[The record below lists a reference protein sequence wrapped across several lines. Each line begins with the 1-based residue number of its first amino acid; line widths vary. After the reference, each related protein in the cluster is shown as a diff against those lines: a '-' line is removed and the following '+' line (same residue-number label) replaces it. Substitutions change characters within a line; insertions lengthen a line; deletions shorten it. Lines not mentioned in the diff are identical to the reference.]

1 MAVRKNPAGG
11 WVCELYPNGAK
22 GQRIR
27 KKFATKGEALAFEQY
42 TTQNPWQEEKEDRR
56 TLKDLVDAWYSAHGI
71 TLKDGLK
78 RQLAMHHAFE
88 CMGEPRAYDFDAQM
102 FSRYRERRLKGHY
115 ARSNRVKEVSP
126 RTLNLELAYFRAVFN
141 ELNRLG
147 EWKGENPLK
156 NMRPFRTEEME
167 MAWLDQDQIAL
178 LLAECKR
185 HDHRDLETVVRICLA
200 TGARWSEAE
209 GLKKSQLAKYKITYT
224 NTKGRKNR
232 TVPISQEL
240 YDALP
245 VDKKGRLF
253 SDCYGA
259 FRSALERTDIELPA
273 GQLTHVLRHTFASHF
288 MMNGGNILVLQRVLG
303 HTDIKMTMRYA
314 HFAPDHLED
323 AVKLN
328 PLATSGDKVA
338 IEMAN
343 KGQSLANSGNV
354 CQ

>member
-11 WVCELYPNGAK
+11 WICEIYPNGAK
-22 GQRIR
+22 GKRIR
-27 KKFATKGEALAFEQY
+27 RKFATKGEALAYEQH
-42 TTQNPWQEEKEDRR
+42 TVRHPWQEEKEDWR
-56 TLKDLVDAWYSAHGI
+56 TLKELVDSWYSAHGI
-71 TLKDGLK
+71 TLKDGEK
-78 RQLAMHHAFE
+78 RKLAMHHAFN
-88 CMGEPRAYDFDAQM
+88 CMGEPLVRDFDAQM
-102 FSRYRERRLKGHY
+102 FSRYREKRLKGDY

-156 NMRPFRTEEME
+156 NMRPFRTEETE
-167 MAWLDQDQIAL
+167 MAWLTREQIAVL
-178 LLAECKR
+178 LSACELSEKS
-185 HDHRDLETVVRICLA
+185 DLEIIVRICLT

-209 GLKKSQLAKYKITYT
+209 GLRKNQLSQYKITYT

-232 TVPISQEL
+232 TVPISKEL
-240 YDALP
+240 YESLP
-245 VDKKGRLF
+245 DKKGRLF

-259 FRSALERTDIELPA
+259 FRSAFERTGIELPA

-288 MMNGGNILVLQRVLG
+288 MMNGGNILVLKHVLG
-303 HTDIKMTMRYA
+303 HTDIKMTMRYS

-328 PLATSGDKVA
+328 PLAYT
-338 IEMAN
+338 
-343 KGQSLANSGNV
+343 
-354 CQ
+354 

>member
-1 MAVRKNPAGG
+1 MAIRKNPAGG
-11 WVCELYPNGAK
+11 WICELYPNGAK
-22 GQRIR
+22 GKRIR

-42 TTQNPWQEEKEDRR
+42 TVQNPWQEEKEDRR
-56 TLKDLVDAWYSAHGI
+56 TLKDLIDSWYSAHGI

-88 CMGEPRAYDFDAQM
+88 CMGEPLARDFDAQM
-102 FSRYRERRLKGHY
+102 FSRYREKRLKGEY

-167 MAWLDQDQIAL
+167 MAWLNQEQIAV
-178 LLAECKR
+178 LLAECQR
-185 HDHRDLETVVRICLA
+185 HENQDLVNVVKICLA

-209 GLKKSQLAKYKITYT
+209 QLKKSQLTNFKITYI
-224 NTKGRKNR
+224 NTKGKKNR
-232 TVPISQEL
+232 TVPISKEL
-240 YDALP
+240 FNTLP
-245 VDKKGRLF
+245 DDRAGRLF

-259 FRSALERTDIELPA
+259 FRSALERTGIELPA

-314 HFAPDHLED
+314 HFAPDQLED

-328 PLATSGDKVA
+328 PLAMSGDKVA
-338 IEMAN
+338 VEMADN
-343 KGQSLANSGNV
+343 G
-354 CQ
+354 

>member
-11 WVCELYPNGAK
+11 WICELYPNGAK
-22 GQRIR
+22 GKRIR
-27 KKFATKGEALAFEQY
+27 RKFATKGEALAYEQY
-42 TTQNPWQEEKEDRR
+42 TVQNPWNEEQEDRR
-56 TLKDLVDAWYSAHGI
+56 TLKELIDSWYRAHGI

-78 RQLAMHHAFE
+78 RQLAMHHAFG
-88 CMGEPRAYDFDAQM
+88 CMGEPLARDFDAQM
-102 FSRYRERRLKGHY
+102 FSRYREKRLKGDY

-141 ELNRLG
+141 ELTRLG
-147 EWKGENPLK
+147 EWKSENPLK

-167 MAWLDQDQIAL
+167 MAWLTQDQIAL

-185 HDHRDLETVVRICLA
+185 HDNQDLETVVKICLV

-209 GLKKSQLAKYKITYT
+209 GLKKSQLSKYKITFT
-224 NTKGRKNR
+224 KTKGKKNR

-240 YDALP
+240 HDAIAK
-245 VDKKGRLF
+245 DKKDVKGTLF

-259 FRSALERTDIELPA
+259 FRSALERTGIELPA

-314 HFAPDHLED
+314 HFAPSHLED

-328 PLATSGDKVA
+328 PLAASGDRMA
-338 IEMAN
+338 IEMSNADN
-343 KGQSLANSGNV
+343 N
-354 CQ
+354 